1 MHELDHYIYP
11 HRVLHWLVALGVLLS
26 LASGLTLGFLGFE
39 RAVALIGETLTNA
52 LYTAHKTL
60 GITLLLLMTLRI
72 MTRLAFVVPDHD
84 PPLNAF
90 ERLVSTSVH
99 HLLYLALVV
108 MPILGALATATGGFP
123 VQFFYWTLPS
133 VVGENEALSETLFL
147 WHERVGWLLIVLIT
161 LHVIGAL
168 YHGWIKRDNVMKR
181 MSLFD

>member
-11 HRVLHWLVALGVLLS
+11 HRVLHWLVALCVLLS

-39 RAVALIGETLTNA
+39 RTVALIGQTLTNA

-60 GITLLLLMTLRI
+60 GIALLLLMTLRI
-72 MTRLAFVVPDHD
+72 ITRLAFVVPDHD

-99 HLLYLALVV
+99 HLLYLTLVV
-108 MPILGALATATGGFP
+108 MPILGGVATATGGFP

-133 VVGENEALSETLFL
+133 VVGENKALSEALFL

-168 YHGWIKRDNVMKR
+168 YHWWIKRDNVMKR